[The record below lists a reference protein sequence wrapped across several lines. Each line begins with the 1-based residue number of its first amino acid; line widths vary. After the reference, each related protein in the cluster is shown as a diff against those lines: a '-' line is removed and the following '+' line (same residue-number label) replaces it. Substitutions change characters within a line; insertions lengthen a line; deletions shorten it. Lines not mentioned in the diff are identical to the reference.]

1 MAVTE
6 ITSPPA
12 TTVAAK
18 HKAVST
24 ALPPAR
30 GQSFLRL
37 VTTEL
42 RKSLDTRS
50 GRVLVLAI
58 LALAV
63 AALTWQLTHTNNEVA
78 GFRQL
83 PGRCLGRCPADPA
96 GDRCDG
102 DDE

>member
-12 TTVAAK
+12 AAAPAK
-18 HKAVST
+18 HRAVST

-30 GQSFLRL
+30 PQSFLRL

-50 GRVLVLAI
+50 GRVLIGL
-58 LALAV
+58 
-63 AALTWQLTHTNNEVA
+63 
-78 GFRQL
+78 
-83 PGRCLGRCPADPA
+83 
-96 GDRCDG
+96 
-102 DDE
+102 